1 MLGSAVTVHGD
12 DSGTMTLGVSRLH
25 TFLALA
31 AVVMTAAPSHGQVV
45 EGRLLEGGT
54 RRPVVL
60 ALVALVDASITVVD
74 EAITDETG
82 SFRLEAPVPGD
93 YYIVADGLGYEPAI
107 DGILELGDGGY
118 LPIEFFLR
126 PGPIELAPIVV
137 EATRTVWNLRS
148 VGFYER
154 RESGF
159 GGNFITPEELEQRKP
174 FNARDLLRSIPRI
187 RTQIDPLA
195 GVSVFMRGPRGDEC
209 VPRLY
214 VDGMQMSTFSW
225 GLSLETVVSIED
237 MEAVEVYTGPAST
250 PLQWSGTQN
259 GCGAIVVWTK
269 SPGAGR

>member
-1 MLGSAVTVHGD
+1 
-12 DSGTMTLGVSRLH
+12 MTLGISRLH

-31 AVVMTAAPSHGQVV
+31 AVAMTAAPSHGQVV

-60 ALVALVDASITVVD
+60 ALVALVDSSITVVA

-82 SFRLEAPVPGD
+82 SFRLEASVPGD

-107 DGILELGDGGY
+107 DGILALGDGGY

-126 PGPIELAPIVV
+126 PGPIELAPIMVQV
-137 EATRTVWNLRS
+137 TRTMWNLRS

-159 GGNFITPEELEQRKP
+159 GGTFITPEELEQRKP

-187 RTQIDPLA
+187 RTQIDPLT

-214 VDGMQMSTFSW
+214 VDGMQSAGTFSG
-225 GLSLETVVSIED
+225 GLNLEEVVDIND